1 MGRIDER
8 NLEHIKA
15 IFRSRTG
22 VEIPGK
28 SRRPLWKGAVR
39 LAAAMGILFAVCSL
53 PVLGYSMFSAI
64 DSESLSGLLSWG
76 WEISYLC
83 GECIRQR
90 AGVSGKSEADAL
102 EHGAGSGGGFRKSM
116 L

>member
-1 MGRIDER
+1 MEG
-8 NLEHIKA
+8 
-15 IFRSRTG
+15 G
-22 VEIPGK
+22 
-28 SRRPLWKGAVR
+28 GAAGGGHGDIVCCM
-39 LAAAMGILFAVCSL
+39 LAAGFGLQYVFCYRQRESGI
-53 PVLGYSMFSAI
+53 
-64 DSESLSGLLSWG
+64 SGLLSWG